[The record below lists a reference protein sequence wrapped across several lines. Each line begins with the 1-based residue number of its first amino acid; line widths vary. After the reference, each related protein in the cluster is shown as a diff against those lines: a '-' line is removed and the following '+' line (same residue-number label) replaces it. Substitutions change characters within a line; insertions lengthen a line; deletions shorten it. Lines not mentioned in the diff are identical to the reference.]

1 MPFMVIKAAYISWV
15 KIWHYVV
22 SILNWRYVWLFFCL
36 LSIRP
41 LYAWEV
47 SGYVG
52 IEDLAFY
59 EQPIDPRQHMN
70 YLSGVIEAELYHEWD
85 NGNQV
90 FAFVPFFRG
99 AQYDSNRTHFDI
111 RELTYV
117 YAAQEWEF
125 RFGIREVFWGVTE
138 AVHLVNIINQRDMV
152 ENIDGED
159 KLGQPMINF
168 AWIQDWGTIDLFLLP
183 GFREMPF
190 TGVEGRPRT
199 QPAVSGD
206 QARFDKNG
214 FERQMAYAIRWS
226 HSMGDWDIG
235 LSNFYGTS
243 RDPVFL
249 LEQDS
254 AGQVSLIPY
263 YQNINQTGLDVQ
275 ATIESWLLKLE
286 MIVRVSE
293 DNTTFGTV
301 AGFEYT
307 FFNISETG
315 LDIGLLA
322 EYLYD
327 SRGIFAPTA
336 FQDDFFTGIRF
347 ALNDVQDTQILA
359 GVIVDS
365 NTYAQFYNIEASRRF
380 FDNFKLEVEAR
391 FFNGASPGDPSYSFR
406 NDSHFRFEL
415 SYHF

>member
-1 MPFMVIKAAYISWV
+1 MVIKAAYISWV

-293 DNTTFGTV
+293 DSTTFGTV

>member
-1 MPFMVIKAAYISWV
+1 MLNQPFKNISIQQGKIAAALV
-15 KIWHYVV
+15 
-22 SILNWRYVWLFFCL
+22 LCL
-36 LSIRP
+36 LWIKP
-41 LYAWEV
+41 LAAWEL

-52 IEDLAFY
+52 IEDMVFFK
-59 EQPIDPRQHMN
+59 DPVDPQQYNN

-99 AQYDSNRTHFDI
+99 AQFDSNRTHFDI

-117 YAAQEWEF
+117 YAAETWEF
-125 RFGIREVFWGVTE
+125 RFGIRKVFWGVTE
-138 AVHLVNIINQRDMV
+138 SVHLVDIINQRDMV
-152 ENIDGED
+152 ENTDGED

-168 AWIQDWGTIDLFLLP
+168 AWIQDWGTLDFFLLP
-183 GFREMPF
+183 GFRKMPF
-190 TGVEGRPRT
+190 TGVNGRPRF
-199 QPAVSGD
+199 QPAVDGS

-226 HSMGDWDIG
+226 HSIGDWDLG

-243 RDPVFL
+243 RDPIFL
-249 LEQDS
+249 LEEDA
-254 AGQVSLIPY
+254 AGQVSIIPY

-286 MIVRVSE
+286 MIVRVSNI
-293 DNTTFGTV
+293 DTTFATV
-301 AGFEYT
+301 AGVEYT
-307 FFNISETG
+307 FFNIGETG

-327 SRGIFAPTA
+327 SRGLIAPTA

-347 ALNDVQDTQILA
+347 ALNDVQNTQILA
-359 GVIVDS
+359 GVIIDS
-365 NTYAQFYNIEASRRF
+365 NNFAQFYNIEFSRRF
-380 FDNFKLEVEAR
+380 FDHFVLDVEAR
-391 FFNGASPGDPSYSFR
+391 FFNGASPGEPAYSFR

>member
-1 MPFMVIKAAYISWV
+1 MQNKQYFWPLI
-15 KIWHYVV
+15 
-22 SILNWRYVWLFFCL
+22 CL
-36 LSIRP
+36 LWLKP

-52 IEDLAFY
+52 IEDLAFI
-59 EQPIDPRQHMN
+59 EQPLDSRQHMN
-70 YLSGVIEAELYHEWD
+70 YVSGVIEAELYHEWD

-90 FAFVPFFRG
+90 FAFVPYFRG

-111 RELTYV
+111 RELTWV
-117 YAAQEWEF
+117 KAAETWEL
-125 RFGIREVFWGVTE
+125 RLGIREVFWGVTE

-168 AWIQDWGTIDLFLLP
+168 AFIQDWGTIDLFILP

-199 QPAVSGD
+199 QPPIDGNDAI
-206 QARFDKNG
+206 FDKNG
-214 FERQMAYAIRWS
+214 FARQVAYAIRWS
-226 HSMGDWDIG
+226 HSIGDWDIG

-243 RDPVFL
+243 RDPL
-249 LEQDS
+249 ILIDTDS
-254 AGQVSLIPY
+254 TGQIKLIPY

-275 ATIESWLLKLE
+275 ATIDSWLLKLE
-286 MIVRVSE
+286 AIVRVSE
-293 DNTTFGTV
+293 TDTDFATV
-301 AGFEYT
+301 AGVEYT
-307 FFNISETG
+307 FFNIAETG

-327 SRGIFAPTA
+327 SRGFFAPTA
-336 FQDDFFTGIRF
+336 FQNDFFTGVRF

-365 NTYAQFYNIEASRRF
+365 NTYEQFYNIEASRRF
-380 FDNFKLEVEAR
+380 FDSFKLEVEAR
-391 FFNGASPGDPSYSFR
+391 FFNGASPSDPTYSFR